1 MGPAKTTRKEQM
13 RLNVFSKLA
22 ANLTEIIIKK
32 NIGKTIFTL
41 EIFLS
46 VKTGHVMNISISVY
60 FWSMVKDNTDSIGM
74 AKAHR
79 TSKMESFESLATTTI
94 MVKFSIL
101 DVLLLINLL

>member
-13 RLNVFSKLA
+13 RPNVFSKLA

-32 NIGKTIFTL
+32 NVGKTIFTL

-60 FWSMVKDNTDSIGM
+60 F
-74 AKAHR
+74 
-79 TSKMESFESLATTTI
+79 
-94 MVKFSIL
+94 
-101 DVLLLINLL
+101 